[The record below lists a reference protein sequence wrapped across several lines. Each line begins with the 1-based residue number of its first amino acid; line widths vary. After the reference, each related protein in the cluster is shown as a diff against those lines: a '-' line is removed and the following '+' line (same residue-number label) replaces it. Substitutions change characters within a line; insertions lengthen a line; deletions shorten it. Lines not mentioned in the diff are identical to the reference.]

1 MPFLSAQY
9 LGDCDLGVVIKNPC
23 RDGAEVRKRSHMTFE
38 ERLCGLGRER
48 HYKAVVR
55 VRQIHRQVVRL
66 LLHSGDHH
74 QRFAEV
80 RLCFARRMRQ
90 RNEHLPAV

>member
-1 MPFLSAQY
+1 
-9 LGDCDLGVVIKNPC
+9 
-23 RDGAEVRKRSHMTFE
+23 MTFE

-66 LLHSGDHH
+66 LLHSGNHH

-80 RLCFARRMRQ
+80 HLRFARRMGQ
-90 RNEHLPAV
+90 RHKHLPAAQLFAAHIVLHDRIAARETVLFF